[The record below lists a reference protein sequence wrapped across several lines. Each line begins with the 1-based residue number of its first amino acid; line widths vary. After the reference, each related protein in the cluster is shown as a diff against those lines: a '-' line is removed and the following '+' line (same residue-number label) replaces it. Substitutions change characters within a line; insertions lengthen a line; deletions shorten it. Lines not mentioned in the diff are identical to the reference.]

1 MVHLSF
7 IVVVGIV
14 AATHNLVSD
23 GESRR
28 EDIID
33 HIAVCI
39 WIDVHVATVST
50 AAESLDGTVFQSFT
64 RRAPVPLQIT
74 LDICFHWLEIQVDEV
89 RIYGWSVF
97 QLGREIEGTDILV
110 RRIVEP
116 VDGIGKV
123 QFLCI
128 VLHVSIEFLELVH
141 EVIVL

>member
-1 MVHLSF
+1 MVHQSF

-14 AATHNLVSD
+14 AATHNLVGD
-23 GESRR
+23 GESLR

-33 HIAVCI
+33 YIAPCI
-39 WIDVHVATVST
+39 WIDVHVATVSS

-64 RRAPVPLQIT
+64 RLGSVPSQFS

-110 RRIVEP
+110 RRIGEP

>member
-1 MVHLSF
+1 MVHQSF

-14 AATHNLVSD
+14 AATHNLVGD
-23 GESRR
+23 GETFR
-28 EDIID
+28 EGIIY
-33 HIAVCI
+33 HLALFI
-39 WIDVHVATVST
+39 WIDIHVATVSS
-50 AAESLDGTVFQSFT
+50 AVESLDGTVFQSFT
-64 RRAPVPLQIT
+64 RLGSVPSQFT

-110 RRIVEP
+110 RRIEP